1 METPYPQSWMDRVGK
16 FAEAVGI
23 EIEKINEAFEPMVG
37 KPSDEAVVILGDA
50 NAVSDAEIKDALK
63 SLGIPTGKLNIHLA
77 KLRPEKVIEEAAP
90 AEKTS
95 TSSMSLSIL
104 PTVPSDDSFLE
115 SLKTGGVLKI
125 GETEVLAAIK
135 AALAQKVGL
144 FQLPE
149 KILEK
154 MENFA
159 LAQEEPCGEEFYAMQ
174 KLVTEKKYGD
184 VLSAIN
190 VSGSYIS
197 ESRKKAF
204 FERLNIKLWPALN
217 DFQNRLVAWR
227 QAWMQG
233 MADPGAWFMTMAA
246 AKSGNI
252 MPPGM
257 MSPPDT
263 ADLQAAAEE
272 VINEINRVFAGPG
285 IPVARALAYDA
296 TRIMKILENKN
307 LPTQTGAANKDQMIK
322 DLGISVGSEIVRVE
336 QSLTR
341 YALAIMS
348 LEKVTPGDDELIYFS
363 AMFQLGTTIPWD
375 KLTTKGLSGRDLR

>member
-1 METPYPQSWMDRVGK
+1 MDYPQLWKDRVGA
-16 FAEAVGI
+16 FAAAVGI
-23 EIEKINEAFEPMVG
+23 EIEKINEAFKPLVGEP
-37 KPSDEAVVILGDA
+37 SEEAAVIIENED
-50 NAVSDAEIKDALK
+50 AVSNAEIKEALK
-63 SLGIPTGKLNIHLA
+63 DFGIPSGKLNMHLA
-77 KLRPEKVIEEAAP
+77 KLRPEKIVEEAVP
-90 AEKTS
+90 AEKAA

-104 PTVPSDDSFLE
+104 PAVPSDDSFLE
-115 SLKTGGVLKI
+115 ALKTGGVLKI

-144 FQLPE
+144 FQIPD

-154 MENFA
+154 MESFA
-159 LAQEEPCGEEFYAMQ
+159 IAQEQPNGEGYYAIQ

-184 VLSAIN
+184 VLSIIN

-197 ESRKKAF
+197 EGRKKAF
-204 FERLNIKLWPALN
+204 FEKLNLKLWPALN
-217 DFQNRLVAWR
+217 DFQNRLITWR
-227 QAWMQG
+227 QAWAQG
-233 MADPGAWFMTMAA
+233 MADPGMLFMAMAA
-246 AKSGNI
+246 GKSGNM

-257 MSPPDT
+257 MAPPDT
-263 ADLQAAAEE
+263 TDLHAAAEE

-296 TRIMKILENKN
+296 TRIMKILENKD

-322 DLGISVGSEIVRVE
+322 ELGITVGAEIVRVE

-348 LEKVTPGDDELIYFS
+348 LGKVTPGDDELFYFS
-363 AMFQLGTTIPWD
+363 AMFQLGSTIPWD
-375 KLTTKGLSGRDLR
+375 KLVTKGLGARDLRN

>member
-1 METPYPQSWMDRVGK
+1 MEAIYPQNWLDRVGA
-16 FAEAVGI
+16 FATAVGI
-23 EIEKINEAFEPMVG
+23 EIEKVNEAFKPLVGEP
-37 KPSDEAVVILGDA
+37 SEEAVIILGDA
-50 NAVSDAEIKDALK
+50 GAVPDADIKNALK
-63 SLGIPTGKLNIHLA
+63 DLGIPSGKLNLHLA
-77 KLRPEKVIEEAAP
+77 KLRPEKIVAEAAP
-90 AEKTS
+90 VEKT
-95 TSSMSLSIL
+95 TTTSMSLSIL
-104 PTVPSDDSFLE
+104 PVVPDDASFLE
-115 SLKTGGVLKI
+115 LLKTGGALKV

-159 LAQEEPCGEEFYAMQ
+159 ITQEEPCGEEFYAMQ
-174 KLVTEKKYGD
+174 KLVTEKKYGE

-197 ESRKKAF
+197 EGRKKAF
-204 FERLNIKLWPALN
+204 FERLNLKLWPALS

-227 QAWMQG
+227 QAWAQG
-233 MADPGAWFMTMAA
+233 MADPGMLFMAMAA
-246 AKSGNI
+246 GKNGSL

-257 MSPPDT
+257 MAPPDT

-296 TRIMKILENKN
+296 TRIMGILENKN

-322 DLGISVGSEIVRVE
+322 ELGISVGSDIVRVE

-341 YALAIMS
+341 YALAIMN
-348 LEKVTPGDDELIYFS
+348 LKKVTPGDDELIYFS
-363 AMFQLGTTIPWD
+363 AMFQLGSNIPWD
-375 KLTTKGLSGRDLR
+375 KLTTKGLGGRDLR